1 MKEKKEKG
9 FDRDIHN
16 NIKHALTFN
25 IHSSTFK
32 DSIVNTSGFTYWK
45 IYFDPDDK
53 DDRFLY
59 VTQSSE
65 EEYIDMSDGKEMEN
79 KKGRFFLFYYSY
91 KSTCYSL
98 SCLPP

>member
-1 MKEKKEKG
+1 MG

-79 KKGRFFLFYYSY
+79 KKGRFFLFHYSY